1 MGLVYNDNTGNYDWV
16 PDEDPNQ
23 VAPQPTPVW
32 PGTMDD
38 ANRLADHEDD
48 WTGGTNTTGGGKS
61 LADIE
66 REGREYDQQHGYI
79 GGYMSNGVWVNG
91 SPHSG
96 GPGGGDTAPRNFGNF
111 SFGPSGWNW
120 PTFNAPRFSY
130 GEFQAP
136 APFEPETFK
145 ANTFAAPSLAEAEAE
160 PGYAFARDQ
169 GIHALENNA
178 SARGVLRSGGTLK
191 DFLSFGNK
199 FAEQNYGNAFNRSKD
214 VFNTNEGN
222 RFNAFNTNEG
232 NRFNAYQAN
241 FGNALNTYGTN
252 RDTAEHVFDR
262 NYKGDWDMYSSQM
275 DASKTEFGGALQKWL
290 AQLNSLT
297 QLSQPVG

>member
-1 MGLVYNDNTGNYDWV
+1 MAYVYDDNSGNYVWQDDPQPDQTQAPPAPGPQLGSYGVPINSNQPVGTQDLSYWQSRHDEGLPGAPGVDDMFDTTTGQLKPGWKRTGNGYEMDR
-16 PDEDPNQ
+16 P
-23 VAPQPTPVW
+23 AP
-32 PGTMDD
+32 PGTP
-38 ANRLADHEDD
+38 
-48 WTGGTNTTGGGKS
+48 TTTLPPTDK
-61 LADIE
+61 IPTT
-66 REGREYDQQHGYI
+66 I
-79 GGYMSNGVWVNG
+79 GGF
-91 SPHSG
+91 G
-96 GPGGGDTAPRNFGNF
+96 GGNF

-130 GEFQAP
+130 GDFQAP
-136 APFEPETFK
+136 APFEFKTF
-145 ANTFAAPSLAEAEAE
+145 NAPSLAEAEQE

-178 SARGVLRSGGTLK
+178 AARGILRSGGTLK
-191 DFLSFGNK
+191 DFISFGNK
-199 FAEQNYGNAFNRSKD
+199 FAEQNYGNSFNRSKD

-222 RFNAFNTNEG
+222 RFNA
-232 NRFNAYQAN
+232 YQSN
-241 FGNALNTYGTN
+241 FGNALSTYGTN